1 MFVIFYLL
9 PFSTTKSDIKWFIK
23 LPQRRY
29 YTRTWTSM
37 PTNYLVVQYQETVQR
52 LKTFLFWPILT
63 THLSNY
69 IQRTVCCYWHSAKQ
83 KLVICLSAI
92 VNSWQ
97 LHGYDVDTTMMSCAH
112 FCFVIRCIP
121 SPSKP
126 FYEKNRFIEVLR
138 SQLSVLLQFNSTRPW
153 NF

>member
-63 THLSNY
+63 TNPSNY

-112 FCFVIRCIP
+112 FCFVIRCIEW
-121 SPSKP
+121 KTDREKETLKIEKLITRIAGNLK
-126 FYEKNRFIEVLR
+126 FYRNRD
-138 SQLSVLLQFNSTRPW
+138 TAG
-153 NF
+153 